1 MSKEN
6 IFNIKDEY
14 LFTKTFLK
22 NVYNINNYGDFI
34 NFLKINKNLN
44 KDTMLFLCEMFNFQF
59 LNEELHPEDI
69 FLKTVSEC
77 VLEKYDVKIPES
89 FFKTKIL
96 SIKHKLNTVNFID
109 KCVSEFIDK
118 KK

>member
-1 MSKEN
+1 MDTNN

-14 LFTKTFLK
+14 LFTKIFLK
-22 NVYNINNYGDFI
+22 NVYNINNYDDFI

-44 KDTMLFLCEMFNFQF
+44 KDTMCFLCEMFNFQF

-69 FLKTVSEC
+69 FLKTVVES
-77 VLEKYDVKIPES
+77 VAEKYDVKIPES
-89 FFKTKIL
+89 YFKSKIL
-96 SIKHKLNTVNFID
+96 SIKHKLNTVNFIE
-109 KCVSEFIDK
+109 KCVNEFIDK